1 MKLFGPKDIKLFVK
15 AILLSKQKE
24 LENKIVLDI
33 PAGSGYSTSILK
45 EMNAQVEAYDLFP
58 DFFKVDGMECRYAD
72 LTKELPI
79 ENGYADY
86 ILCQEGIEHLS
97 DQYFL
102 LKEFNRVLKPKGK
115 LLITTPNASKLRNR
129 ISNFLGESDYL
140 YKSMPSNEIDSV
152 WFSDKDETSIYF
164 GHIFLIGIQKLRVL
178 SKLTGFKIKKVY
190 HTRINHTS
198 LLLLLFT
205 YPFILIVNLLA
216 YLRALKQHKELD
228 HSFKKSTYLELL
240 KFGIDPRILLDGHL
254 VVEFEKEFEST
265 EVNKQLNNKYKS
277 FDIVT

>member
-15 AILLSKQKE
+15 SILLSKRDE
-24 LENKIVLDI
+24 LKNKIVLDI

-45 EMNAQVEAYDLFP
+45 KMNAKIEAYDLFP
-58 DFFKVDGMECRYAD
+58 DFFNVDGMTCNYAD
-72 LTKELPI
+72 LSKELPI
-79 ENGYADY
+79 NSCYADY
-86 ILCQEGIEHLS
+86 ILCQEGIEHIS

-102 LKEFNRVLKPKGK
+102 LKEFNRILRMNGK

-129 ISNFLGESDYL
+129 ISQFLGESDYL

-178 SKLTGFKIKKVY
+178 SKLTGFKISKIF

-198 LLLLLFT
+198 LLILLFS
-205 YPFILIVNLLA
+205 YPFILSVNILA
-216 YLRALKQHKELD
+216 YLRAMKQHKDLD
-228 HSFKKSTYLELL
+228 HSFKKSIYYELL
-240 KFGIDPRILLDGHL
+240 KFSIDPRILIDGHL
-254 VVEFEKEFEST
+254 VVEFEKEIEIS
-265 EVNKQLNNKYKS
+265 EVNKQRHNKYK
-277 FDIVT
+277 DCNIIT